1 MCRASTWTAA
11 PASAVAGHFVATKRK
26 FVYFVKSATGVFPS
40 RSRSRSHCRSPPEPG
55 RRLLLTFASQNHRRD
70 LFPPCPVSVCP
81 CLAFCVCGG
90 WQKLQPK
97 TNHTLLLRANCQCAD
112 KKLCTE
118 RHKLCCSIFFC
129 LSCFAL
135 HCLFSFYPSSIL
147 LCCCCSSM
155 CNICIVC
162 CRIVY
167 WTTATAAAAP
177 PLATPTPARSLL
189 KGSWAVAVAYFL
201 GLSKLD
207 F

>member
-1 MCRASTWTAA
+1 MRAHGL
-11 PASAVAGHFVATKRK
+11 PHASAVAGHFVATKRK

-40 RSRSRSHCRSPPEPG
+40 RSRSHCRSHCRSPPEPG

-81 CLAFCVCGG
+81 CLAFCVGAGKSCNQRQITRFYYG
-90 WQKLQPK
+90 QIVSALTKNYAQ
-97 TNHTLLLRANCQCAD
+97 NAINYAVA
-112 KKLCTE
+112 
-118 RHKLCCSIFFC
+118 FFC
-129 LSCFAL
+129 LSGFAL
-135 HCLFSFYPSSIL
+135 HCLFSFYPSFIL
-147 LCCCCSSM
+147 LCCSSM

-167 WTTATAAAAP
+167 WTTATAAA
-177 PLATPTPARSLL
+177 PLATATPTPARSLL
-189 KGSWAVAVAYFL
+189 KGSWAAVAYFL